1 VKEDEE
7 AQFTPEYYEFIR
19 ETFDERT
26 NMEGFLDYVRER
38 IIYIKSYKII
48 DQIT

>member
-26 NMEGFLDYVRER
+26 NMDGFLDYVRER
-38 IIYIKSYKII
+38 IMVSDSLYQELQNY
-48 DQIT
+48 